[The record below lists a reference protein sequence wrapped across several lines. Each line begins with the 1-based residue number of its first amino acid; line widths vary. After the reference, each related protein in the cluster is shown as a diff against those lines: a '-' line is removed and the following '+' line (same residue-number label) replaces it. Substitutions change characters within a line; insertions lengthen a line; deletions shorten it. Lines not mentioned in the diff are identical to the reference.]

1 MENRYKINYDF
12 KNRMI
17 TNIRFKQGDTDSSVL
32 EFNLIDNGL
41 VKDITDQAI
50 TFKFLKGDETVVT
63 QDITT
68 GVSIIDA
75 LNGNFQCILKN
86 DALSY
91 PGDVTCEIEFSNAGV
106 ILSTAKFNFTV
117 EESVGSGPLS
127 VNYISAIESRLIV
140 IQDAEDIRLASE
152 IIRVDNEITRVDSET
167 IRVDNETIRQNNNTA
182 FKLIE
187 AYDPLKFYIPLNK
200 VTYQGSTYQNILASA
215 GVLPTNATNWIL
227 IALAGSGTNV
237 TSSVTNGNV
246 KINGTETKVFND
258 TSILAS
264 LAETTSVKRFGAK
277 GDNIQDDT
285 TFIQNA
291 INSIPITG
299 GTVFFPSGVYKITAT
314 LNIPVNVSIEGQ
326 GRNQS
331 IIKAYT
337 INQTVFNIVSVATT
351 FTNNSIKNIG
361 ILANATGVRG
371 INTVLSSNLLFQNI
385 AFMGCDTNIH
395 CDRGSNFTISNIFS
409 VGLASPDLRAGK
421 SIFESTTL
429 TEYIFDVQI
438 TDYQIRNIGNGVNGT
453 SITLNRSVGTFIN
466 NYRVNDLGTGS
477 INGEGILITG
487 DCQGCKVIDSII
499 TNPLSYGVKT
509 EALDG
514 STPITIEI
522 SNVDIDQSKGDG
534 IYIKDG
540 FWVNINGGTIS
551 TAVGNSVILG
561 GMSNTVSNMHII
573 DGGIDGVK
581 VLAEVIHFRINN
593 NHIEGNTNAIEILS
607 GASDYFEIANN
618 DISVTNIN
626 KIVDNS
632 TGATKLIK
640 NNLGFADSNEY
651 ISNTTATLT
660 GGTITEVI
668 NVGIPVG
675 IFTSKPLF
683 GNINFISAFSEQIIG
698 FYDYDNV
705 ASTATNAVFNL
716 AKNNNTSTLA
726 SGARRF
732 CALFKS

>member
-264 LAETTSVKRFGAK
+264 LAETAYYQMFPQDVVVKLEGRTV
-277 GDNIQDDT
+277 GDL
-285 TFIQNA
+285 
-291 INSIPITG
+291 
-299 GTVFFPSGVYKITAT
+299 T
-314 LNIPVNVSIEGQ
+314 LT
-326 GRNQS
+326 R
-331 IIKAYT
+331 
-337 INQTVFNIVSVATT
+337 
-351 FTNNSIKNIG
+351 
-361 ILANATGVRG
+361 
-371 INTVLSSNLLFQNI
+371 NLLE
-385 AFMGCDTNIH
+385 
-395 CDRGSNFTISNIFS
+395 
-409 VGLASPDLRAGK
+409 L
-421 SIFESTTL
+421 
-429 TEYIFDVQI
+429 
-438 TDYQIRNIGNGVNGT
+438 GN
-453 SITLNRSVGTFIN
+453 ITL
-466 NYRVNDLGTGS
+466 D
-477 INGEGILITG
+477 
-487 DCQGCKVIDSII
+487 
-499 TNPLSYGVKT
+499 
-509 EALDG
+509 
-514 STPITIEI
+514 
-522 SNVDIDQSKGDG
+522 
-534 IYIKDG
+534 
-540 FWVNINGGTIS
+540 
-551 TAVGNSVILG
+551 
-561 GMSNTVSNMHII
+561 
-573 DGGIDGVK
+573 
-581 VLAEVIHFRINN
+581 
-593 NHIEGNTNAIEILS
+593 
-607 GASDYFEIANN
+607 
-618 DISVTNIN
+618 
-626 KIVDNS
+626 
-632 TGATKLIK
+632 
-640 NNLGFADSNEY
+640 
-651 ISNTTATLT
+651 
-660 GGTITEVI
+660 
-668 NVGIPVG
+668 
-675 IFTSKPLF
+675 
-683 GNINFISAFSEQIIG
+683 
-698 FYDYDNV
+698 
-705 ASTATNAVFNL
+705 
-716 AKNNNTSTLA
+716 
-726 SGARRF
+726 
-732 CALFKS
+732 